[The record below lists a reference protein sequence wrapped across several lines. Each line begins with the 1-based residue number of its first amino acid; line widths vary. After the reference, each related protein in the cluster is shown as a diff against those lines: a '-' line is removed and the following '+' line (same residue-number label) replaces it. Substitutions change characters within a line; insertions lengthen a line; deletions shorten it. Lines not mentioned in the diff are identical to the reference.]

1 MAAAKKNPTPALDEL
16 AEHDERVGAAS
27 QRARELARRIAEHG
41 EALERLKGERIEA
54 YASGNEKL
62 ASALKAQSVELE
74 AQFGELLERRE
85 GADIATRTA
94 QHERDKFVAANH
106 AKLVSERSP
115 AAHAA
120 VKAIMDATAALAAG
134 VEAWQS
140 EAATQVFLLRS
151 VAGRT
156 GREVPDLAVAQ
167 LVRDLRRAVAG
178 GVPAP
183 LPVPAA
189 VSSPSGL
196 SEKQSDGSAGVV
208 FEEIG

>member
-1 MAAAKKNPTPALDEL
+1 MPSAKKPPTPMLDEL
-16 AEHDERVGAAS
+16 AAHDERVGAAS
-27 QRARELARRIAEHG
+27 QRARELVQSISEHG

-54 YASGNEKL
+54 YAAGDEKA
-62 ASALKAQSVELE
+62 ASALKEQSVELE

-94 QHERDKFVAANH
+94 QRERDKFVAANH
-106 AKLVSERSP
+106 VALVAEREP
-115 AAHAA
+115 LGRAA
-120 VKAIMDATAALAAG
+120 VKAIMDATAALVAG

-140 EAATQVFLLRS
+140 EASTQVFLLRS

-156 GREVPDLAVAQ
+156 GREVPDLPVAQ

-183 LPVPAA
+183 LPEAAPAKPRELPEA
-189 VSSPSGL
+189 
-196 SEKQSDGSAGVV
+196 EAGII
-208 FEEIG
+208 FEELES